1 MPGSRKGVTAT
12 PPARQAAD
20 SATASGGGRTNA
32 ALVAHAAERLARAG
46 LSPADARRDAGVLIR
61 HVLGWDPATWLTR
74 STEPADAGVASRFED
89 AVARRLARVPVSQ
102 ITGAREFYG
111 RPFIVTADVLSPR
124 PETEI
129 VVEEALRVLG
139 VPGARGAADAAA
151 GRPPLVA
158 DAGTGSGCLA
168 VTIALERPDV
178 RVIASDLSGA
188 ALAVARRNVEAHGVA
203 DRVLLVRANLIPP
216 TAALPDLVVSNPPY
230 VPDRD
235 RAALAPEVRDHE
247 PPGALFGGPDGLDV
261 VRALVTQAAT
271 RLAPGG
277 HLVVEIGA
285 GQADEAR
292 RAAEAHHLEVLRLV
306 ADLQRIPRVLVA
318 RRVAGDPLL

>member
-1 MPGSRKGVTAT
+1 MPGSREGAKAT
-12 PPARQAAD
+12 TARQAAD
-20 SATASGGGRTNA
+20 DATASGGPRTIA
-32 ALVAHAAERLARAG
+32 ALVVPAAERLVRAG
-46 LSPADARRDAGVLIR
+46 LSPADARTDAGVLIR
-61 HVLGWDPATWLTR
+61 HVLGWDPATWLAR

-111 RPFIVTADVLSPR
+111 RPFVVTADVLTPR

-129 VVEEALRVLG
+129 VAEEALRVLG
-139 VPGARGAADAAA
+139 ARGATDAPA
-151 GRPPLVA
+151 GRPPLIV

-178 RVIASDLSGA
+178 RVIASDLSDA
-188 ALAVARRNVEAHGVA
+188 ALAVARRNAAAHGVA
-203 DRVLLVRANLIPP
+203 DRVLLVRADLIPP
-216 TAALPDLVVSNPPY
+216 TAAPPDLVVSNPPY
-230 VPDRD
+230 VPDHD
-235 RAALAPEVRDHE
+235 REALAPEVRDHE
-247 PPGALFGGPDGLDV
+247 PPGALFGGADGLDV
-261 VRALVTQAAT
+261 VRALVAQAAT

-292 RAAEAHHLEVLRLV
+292 QAAEAHRLEVLRLV
-306 ADLQRIPRVLVA
+306 ADLQGIARVLVA
-318 RRVAGDPLL
+318 RRVASDPLL